1 MKQVTEKS
9 LKAFLNH
16 RNGKF
21 GGVCTNPYA
30 GSACG
35 RVNTEIK
42 DDTLYLYG
50 NAIAKLVNDDLY
62 VRIVACTNT
71 TRERLNGL
79 SEFGYNIS
87 VTQRN
92 WNAYI
97 NGKEVMD
104 YMQWQKI
111 DRV

>member
-21 GGVCTNPYA
+21 GGICANPYCNA
-30 GSACG
+30 NGE
-35 RVNTEIK
+35 VNTEV
-42 DDTLYLYG
+42 DNDNLYLYG
-50 NAIAKLVNDDLY
+50 NCIAKLVNGDLY
-62 VRIVACTNT
+62 VRIHTNSNT
-71 TRERLNGL
+71 TRERLNGFR
-79 SEFGYNIS
+79 EFGYNIS
-87 VTQRN
+87 VSQHN

-97 NGKEVMD
+97 NGKEVAD